1 MNKIWIVTFL
11 FTIPVLHSPANLTPC
26 YCVITYCSND
36 VLPRRWRSFKRQMLN
51 MRSHSDSKGF
61 ELKRPN
67 DSIYTF
73 PCPDCMSRRNKTTT
87 PESRPPPAT
96 WKHTF
101 DYRPSRICFYRL
113 RSFLVILIL
122 SNQTQDLSDS
132 ACPEF

>member
-1 MNKIWIVTFL
+1 
-11 FTIPVLHSPANLTPC
+11 
-26 YCVITYCSND
+26 
-36 VLPRRWRSFKRQMLN
+36 
-51 MRSHSDSKGF
+51 
-61 ELKRPN
+61 
-67 DSIYTF
+67 
-73 PCPDCMSRRNKTTT
+73 MSRRNKTTT